1 MKCRTTDADLVRA
14 SLRGAVD
21 VEVSPTG
28 LTPCPLPLSAK
39 AQSDSDWMWIAAEQ
53 ASGVRCEFWTAA
65 TWIELTV
72 ETTGLYL
79 PWVPDARAVGGV
91 LCDGRRRAARRCPQ

>member
-1 MKCRTTDADLVRA
+1 MR
-14 SLRGAVD
+14 
-21 VEVSPTG
+21 
-28 LTPCPLPLSAK
+28 
-39 AQSDSDWMWIAAEQ
+39 IAAEQ

-79 PWVPDARAVGGV
+79 PWVPEHVRWAVFSATVDGEPVDDARVTGGSE
-91 LCDGRRRAARRCPQ
+91 LHLGGARRAAIREG

>member
-1 MKCRTTDADLVRA
+1 MNQQIADLVRA

-28 LTPCPLPLSAK
+28 LTPVRLPLSAR
-39 AQSDSDWMWIAAEQ
+39 AQSDSDWMRIAAEQ

-65 TWIELTV
+65 TWIELDRGDHRPVSALGSRRTC
-72 ETTGLYL
+72 
-79 PWVPDARAVGGV
+79 GGRCS
-91 LCDGRRRAARRCPQ
+91 LRRSTASRSTMPA